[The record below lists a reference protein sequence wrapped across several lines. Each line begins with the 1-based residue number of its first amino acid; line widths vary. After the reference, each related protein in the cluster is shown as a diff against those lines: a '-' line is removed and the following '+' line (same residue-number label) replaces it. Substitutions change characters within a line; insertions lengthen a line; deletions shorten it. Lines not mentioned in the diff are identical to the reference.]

1 MASRTQ
7 PRIAAT
13 ADPDVPAKL
22 TGRPRSGKN
31 QRVVLLAG
39 ERANF
44 LIETVGGV
52 TKVAELLGV
61 SKSQPGRW
69 RDGAETPSPTKAR
82 ELIDLDHV
90 FARALLLWPAEVV
103 MDWMV
108 GSNGYLDGARPID
121 VLRTRGVTE
130 VIEALEAAEQGAIG

>member
-7 PRIAAT
+7 PRIVAKV
-13 ADPDVPAKL
+13 DPDAPAKL
-22 TGRPRSGKN
+22 TDRPRSGKN

-52 TKVAELLGV
+52 TKVAQLLGV

-90 FARALLLWPAEVV
+90 FARASLLWPAEVV